1 MKKRTVWKNFAPSF
15 EYGVCMVGG
24 AINVKNGKEY
34 IGYQNELTLLTK
46 KGWKLKNG
54 YRISKDF
61 IWQRQVG

>member
-1 MKKRTVWKNFAPSF
+1 MKKRTVWKAFAPGF
-15 EYGVCMVGG
+15 EYSVCMVGG
-24 AINVKNGKEY
+24 AINVKNGKEH